1 MMILS
6 LSQPPLSPCL
16 PLSPCTSSFLTPT
29 PELPD
34 LSVSASTTNRLT
46 AQRSSE
52 LLLPSPHSCLA
63 RVPLQ
68 RGLGGPG
75 KWLLLPFPRRCEE

>member
-6 LSQPPLSPCL
+6 LPAPFIPFPSLCRHL
-16 PLSPCTSSFLTPT
+16 APCTSFFLTPT

-34 LSVSASTTNRLT
+34 LSVSASMTNRLT

-63 RVPLQ
+63 RVP
-68 RGLGGPG
+68 P
-75 KWLLLPFPRRCEE
+75 